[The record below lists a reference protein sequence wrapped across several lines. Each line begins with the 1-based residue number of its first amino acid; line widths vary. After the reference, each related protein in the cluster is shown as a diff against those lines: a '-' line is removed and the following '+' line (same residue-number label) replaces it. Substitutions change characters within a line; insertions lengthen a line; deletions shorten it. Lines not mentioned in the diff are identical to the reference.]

1 VLRESGKPHLPNVPR
16 YALRNTSGFHFLF
29 PFHYALPVSSQFDVI
44 IVGLGA
50 MGSAAAYHLA
60 RRGRRV
66 LGLDRFSPPH
76 TMGSS
81 HGQTRIIREAY
92 FEHPVYVP
100 MVQRAYVLWD
110 ELARAENTPL
120 LLQTGGLM
128 IGAPDSIVFTGA
140 KRSAD
145 THRLPHE
152 VLTAGEVR
160 KRFSVLHPD
169 EEMMAVLEPRAGILF
184 PERCIAA
191 HFALAVRHGANLR
204 VEEPIMRWNATGHGV
219 EVTTARGTY
228 RAGQMILSAGSWA
241 RELLPDLNPPL
252 VVERQVLYWF
262 EPNAS
267 PKLFYPEHCPIHLWQ
282 VGDGEERKFF
292 YGFPDL
298 GDGVKVAG
306 HHDGVTVSP
315 DFVSREVTPAEVDA
329 MRALLRRY
337 LPQAEGRLRSATVCL
352 YTNTPDEHFWIDR
365 HPAHPQVIIV
375 SPCSGHGFK
384 FSSAIGE
391 ILSDLAIDGRS
402 QFDLNLFRNRWK

>member
-1 VLRESGKPHLPNVPR
+1 MSATH
-16 YALRNTSGFHFLF
+16 
-29 PFHYALPVSSQFDVI
+29 DVI

-92 FEHPVYVP
+92 FEHPSYVP
-100 MVQRAYVLWD
+100 IVQRAYVLWD
-110 ELARAENTPL
+110 ELSRAANAPL

-128 IGAPDSIVFTGA
+128 IGTPDSIVFTGA

-152 VLTAGEVR
+152 VLTACEVR
-160 KRFSVLHPD
+160 QRFPALRPGD
-169 EEMMAVLEPRAGILF
+169 DMLAVLEPRAGILF

-191 HFALAVRHGANLR
+191 HLALAARHGANLR
-204 VEEPIMRWNATGHGV
+204 CDEPVLRWSATEHGV
-219 EVTTARGTY
+219 EVTTTKATHH
-228 RAGQMILSAGSWA
+228 AGQMILSAGSWA
-241 RELLPDLNPPL
+241 RELLPGLNPPL
-252 VVERQVLYWF
+252 TIERQVLFWF
-262 EPNAS
+262 EPKTA
-267 PKLFYPEHCPIHLWQ
+267 PRQFYPEHCPVHLWEISGHRPDATGSATSGLQ
-282 VGDGEERKFF
+282 KSQFF

-298 GDGVKVAG
+298 GEGVKVAC
-306 HHDGVTVSP
+306 HHDGATVSP
-315 DFVSREVTPAEVDA
+315 DFVSREVAPGEVES
-329 MRALLRRY
+329 MRGLLHRY
-337 LPQAEGRLRSATVCL
+337 LPQADGPLRSAAVCL

-365 HPAHPQVIIV
+365 HPAHPQVIIA

-384 FSSAIGE
+384 FSSVVGE
-391 ILSDLAIDGRS
+391 ILSDLATDGKS
-402 QFDLNLFRNRWK
+402 PFDLGLFRNRWSL

>member
-1 VLRESGKPHLPNVPR
+1 MP
-16 YALRNTSGFHFLF
+16 
-29 PFHYALPVSSQFDVI
+29 SSHDVI

-60 RRGRRV
+60 QRGQRV

-92 FEHPVYVP
+92 FEHPCYVP
-100 MVQRAYVLWD
+100 IVQRAYVLWD
-110 ELARAENTPL
+110 ELSRTASAPL
-120 LLQTGGLM
+120 FLQTGGLM

-160 KRFSVLHPD
+160 KRFPALDPGD
-169 EEMMAVLEPRAGILF
+169 DMRAVLEPRAGILF
-184 PERCIAA
+184 PERCVAA
-191 HFALAVRHGANLR
+191 HLALAARHGANLCS
-204 VEEPIMRWNATGHGV
+204 EEPVVRWSATEHGV
-219 EVTTARGTY
+219 EVISTKGTY
-228 RAGQMILSAGSWA
+228 HAGQMIVSAGSWA

-252 VVERQVLYWF
+252 TIERQVLFWF
-262 EPNAS
+262 EPKTA
-267 PKLFYPEHCPIHLWQ
+267 PRVFYPERCPIHLWQ
-282 VGDGEERKFF
+282 VGTGEGRKFF

-298 GDGVKVAG
+298 GEGVKVAG
-306 HHDGVTVSP
+306 HHDGAPVSP
-315 DFVSREVTPAEVDA
+315 DFVSRDVAPGEVDA
-329 MRALLRRY
+329 MRGLLRRF
-337 LPQAEGRLRSATVCL
+337 LPQADGPLRSATVCL

-365 HPAHPQVIIV
+365 HPAHPQVLIA

-391 ILSDLAIDGRS
+391 ILADLVTAGRS
-402 QFDLNLFRNRWK
+402 QFDLGLFRSRWK